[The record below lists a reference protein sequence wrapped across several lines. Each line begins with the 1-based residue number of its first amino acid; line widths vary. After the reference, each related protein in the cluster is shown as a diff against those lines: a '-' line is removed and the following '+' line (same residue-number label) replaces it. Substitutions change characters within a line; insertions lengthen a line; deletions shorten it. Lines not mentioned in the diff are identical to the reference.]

1 LEIKFSRKNTM
12 RMSKQHY
19 EFIAD
24 TIGPMVGWPSHLHSI
39 ADELEKTNPR
49 FNREKFLQR
58 ATKAWEDNHDIPD
71 VDDYI
76 PY

>member
-1 LEIKFSRKNTM
+1 MTRSTPRFTR
-12 RMSKQHY
+12 RDY

-24 TIGPMVGWPSHLHSI
+24 TIGPMVAWPSHLHSI

-58 ATKAWEDNHDIPD
+58 STKAWEDNHQIPTI
-71 VDDYI
+71 DDEI

>member
-1 LEIKFSRKNTM
+1 M
-12 RMSKQHY
+12 RMSRQHY

-24 TIGPMVGWPSHLHSI
+24 TIGPMVAWPSHLHTI

-58 ATKAWEDNHDIPD
+58 STKAWEDNHQIPT
-71 VDDYI
+71 VDDKI